1 MPSNIPAAERGASSC
16 PTLGTFL
23 AADVIDHRNL
33 SAEAGRAIVRSLRE
47 WAAELEA
54 DGSIAGQLGDRL
66 IVCREGL
73 DAEEFVGRARSL
85 RSRIADASANIDADS
100 RTPGVRIAL
109 HCGLFQEEKGL
120 AFGPGPTD
128 CGRLTAY
135 ADRSTIVCSGQFAG
149 VWAEKAG
156 ASIYA
161 CELWPKLGRVP
172 LGTEQQHWRPGG
184 IQLGLR
190 EPPDLNLF
198 LLQADPAAR
207 QLEPPERLV
216 DMHVMEARLFEL
228 CDQIRTQFL
237 ESLDLPRETDT
248 ERGEVRVRLFVR
260 VDEQPPR
267 QPRLVATKFE
277 SGIDVG
283 ARQESVAGTQY
294 EKLSQ
299 RGWEGPLGRALV
311 TGEVQV
317 TPVLPDPDKDPEA
330 YVEALST
337 APWKIRKEKIRGF
350 GRKARRFLAVPLQ
363 VGISQEDLVLCI
375 DFGSH
380 PLEGIAETGLRDQG
394 LEIQAACGYE
404 IAALFA
410 LRTA

>member
-1 MPSNIPAAERGASSC
+1 MRPNLQAAERGASSC

-33 SAEAGRAIVRSLRE
+33 SAEAARATVRSLRE

-85 RSRIADASANIDADS
+85 RSRIADVSANVDAES

-156 ASIYA
+156 ASIYT

-172 LGTEQQHWRPGG
+172 PGTEQQHWRPGG
-184 IQLGLR
+184 IQIGLR
-190 EPPDLNLF
+190 EPPDLNIF
-198 LLQADPAAR
+198 LLKADPQAR

-216 DMHVMEARLFEL
+216 EMHVMEARLFEL
-228 CDQIRTQFL
+228 CDQIRGHFL
-237 ESLDLPRETDT
+237 ESFALPRTTDS
-248 ERGEVRVRLFVR
+248 EQREVRVRLFVR

-267 QPRLVATKFE
+267 QSRLVATKFE
-277 SGIDVG
+277 SGIDERV
-283 ARQESVAGTQY
+283 RQESVVGTQY
-294 EKLSQ
+294 EKLP
-299 RGWEGPLGRALV
+299 RGGWEGPIGRALA
-311 TGEVQV
+311 TGEIQL
-317 TPVLPDPDKDPEA
+317 TPALPDPEIDLEA
-330 YVEALST
+330 YVAALST
-337 APWKIRKEKIRGF
+337 APWRIRKEKIRCF
-350 GRKARRFLAVPLQ
+350 GRKARRFLAIPLPM
-363 VGISQEDLVLCI
+363 GISSEDLVLCV
-375 DFGSH
+375 DFGRH
-380 PLEGIAETGLRDQG
+380 PMEGDAEARLSGEAV
-394 LEIQAACGYE
+394 EIQAACGYE